1 MREPKFVVVKVFQP
15 APICNARTNR
25 MTLLQAYKRAW
36 HYYGEDIGK
45 IVMSV
50 ILVALTTLATLAQPF
65 PLAILIDRVL
75 GDKPADQWEYR
86 IFARLAPHGVYGQ
99 VILLAAALLAFRLLG
114 EAFGLGQGFYKIRIG
129 YNGILRVR
137 CDLFRHYQR
146 LSLGF
151 HKARAQGDLIYR
163 LSSDTNG
170 FVAAFNVCHGILV
183 NTITL
188 MFMAVF
194 MFTLDWRLAFVAV
207 SITPFLFMAIR
218 KYGGVLTQTSIKATQ
233 IEAGLATT
241 VHRSVATV
249 GLVQAFGREDDEY
262 SRFRDD
268 VARSSNGWVKMHMQG
283 MVYWAV
289 LGVCFGVG
297 TALILGVGGY
307 LAARPDHTLQVGV
320 LWIFF
325 QYITAQLYA
334 PLQALSGSETE
345 LRRGLAG
352 MMRVYE
358 MLDIE
363 PDIKDS
369 PNAMPLERKPRVLQL
384 EDVGFGYTPDKP
396 VLCDINVTIRPGETV
411 AFVGSSGTG
420 KTSLLNLLPRFY
432 DPTQGKV
439 TLDGHDFRGIRLRDL
454 RRHVALVLQDSP
466 ILSATVFENLAYGNP
481 GATEDQIRT
490 AARMAGADAFIES
503 LPQQYQTQLHEAGQ
517 NLSGGQRQRIGI
529 ARALATQAPIL
540 VLDEPTSA
548 LDSHNEQMITRTL
561 RDLKGTR
568 TVILVSHRLST
579 VAHCDRIYM
588 MEHGR
593 IVEEGTHEQLLARKG
608 AYARMARHQMQMS
621 DARASDGNAESDA
634 VEVTEVG
641 EAPGPAA
648 QLSGAEPKS

>member
-1 MREPKFVVVKVFQP
+1 
-15 APICNARTNR
+15 

-36 HYYGEDIGK
+36 RYYRQDTGN
-45 IVMSV
+45 IVVSV
-50 ILVALTTLATLAQPF
+50 ILVGLTTLATLAQPF
-65 PLAILIDRVL
+65 PFAILIDRVL
-75 GDKPADQWEYR
+75 QDKSPNHFAYR
-86 IFARLAPHGVYGQ
+86 LYARIAPHGLAKQ
-99 VILLAAALLAFRLLG
+99 VILLAAALLLFRLLG
-114 EAFGLGQGFYKIRIG
+114 EGFGLAQGFFKIRIG

-183 NTITL
+183 NSITL
-188 MFMAVF
+188 LFMAWF
-194 MFTLDWRLAFVAV
+194 MFAMDWRLALVAV

-218 KYGGVLTQTSIKATQ
+218 KYGGVLTKTSIKATQ

-262 SRFRDD
+262 ARFRSD
-268 VARSSNGWVKMHMQG
+268 VARSSDGWVKMHMQG
-283 MVYWAV
+283 MIYWAI

-307 LAARPDHTLQVGV
+307 LASRPESALDVGV
-320 LWIFF
+320 LWVFF
-325 QYITAQLYA
+325 QYVTAQLYA

-358 MLDIE
+358 VLDIE

-369 PNAMPLERKPRVLQL
+369 PSAMPLERMPRVLQL
-384 EDVGFGYTPDKP
+384 ENVSFGYAAEKI
-396 VLCDINVTIRPGETV
+396 VLRDINVTIRPGEMV

-432 DPTQGKV
+432 DPTAGKV
-439 TLDGHDFRGIRLRDL
+439 TLDGHDFRDVRLRDL
-454 RRHVALVLQDSP
+454 RSHVALVLQESP
-466 ILSATVFENLAYGNP
+466 ILSASVLENVAYGNP
-481 GATEDQIRT
+481 SATEDQICT
-490 AARMAGADAFIES
+490 AARMAGADSFIES

-548 LDSHNEQMITRTL
+548 LDAHNEQMITRTL

-568 TVILVSHRLST
+568 TIILVSHRLST

-588 MEHGR
+588 MEAGR

-608 AYARMARHQMQMS
+608 AYAKMARHQMQV
-621 DARASDGNAESDA
+621 AEAHVAD
-634 VEVTEVG
+634 ENFQMNT
-641 EAPGPAA
+641 
-648 QLSGAEPKS
+648 L

>member
-1 MREPKFVVVKVFQP
+1 
-15 APICNARTNR
+15 
-25 MTLLQAYKRAW
+25 MTLLKAYKRAW
-36 HYYGEDIGK
+36 QYYREDSAN
-45 IVMSV
+45 IVISV
-50 ILVALTTLATLAQPF
+50 ILVGLTTLATLAQPF
-65 PLAILIDRVL
+65 PFAILVDRVL
-75 GDKPADQWEYR
+75 RDKPATQFAYR
-86 IFARLAPHGVYGQ
+86 LYAKLAPHGLATQ
-99 VILLAAALLAFRLLG
+99 VILLAAALLVFRLLG
-114 EAFGLGQGFYKIRIG
+114 EGFGLAQGFFKIRIG

-151 HKARAQGDLIYR
+151 YKSRAQGDLIYR

-170 FVAAFNVCHGILV
+170 FVAAFNVIHGILV
-183 NTITL
+183 NSMTL
-188 MFMAVF
+188 LFMAVF
-194 MFTLDWRLAFVAV
+194 MFALDWRLALVSV

-218 KYGGVLTQTSIKATQ
+218 KYGGVLTQTSARATQ

-241 VHRSVATV
+241 VHRSVANV

-262 SRFRDD
+262 QRFTAD
-268 VARSSNGWVKMHMQG
+268 VAHSSNGWVRMHMQG
-283 MVYWAV
+283 MMYWAI

-297 TALILGVGGY
+297 SALILGVGGY
-307 LAARPDHTLQVGV
+307 LASRPNDPLEVGV
-320 LWIFF
+320 LYLFF
-325 QYITAQLYA
+325 QYVTAQLYA

-358 MLDIE
+358 VLDIE
-363 PDIKDS
+363 PEIKDS
-369 PNAMPLERKPRVLQL
+369 PSAIPLERKPRILQL
-384 EDVGFGYTPDKP
+384 ENVSFGYIADRL
-396 VLCDINVTIRPGETV
+396 VLHDINVTIRPGEMV

-432 DPTQGKV
+432 DPTAGKV
-439 TLDGHDFRGIRLRDL
+439 TLDGHDFRDIRLRDL
-454 RRHVALVLQDSP
+454 RSHVALVLQESP
-466 ILSATVFENLAYGNP
+466 ILSTSVLENLAYGNP
-481 GATEDQIRT
+481 SATEEQIRT

-548 LDSHNEQMITRTL
+548 LDAHNEQMITRTL

-568 TVILVSHRLST
+568 TIILVSHRLST

-588 MEHGR
+588 MDGGR
-593 IVEEGTHEQLLARKG
+593 IVEEGTHSELIARRG
-608 AYARMARHQMQMS
+608 SYARMAEHQMNATGIS
-621 DARASDGNAESDA
+621 DDRNLQ
-634 VEVTEVG
+634 
-641 EAPGPAA
+641 PA
-648 QLSGAEPKS
+648 